1 LLCIGPTLYT
11 RRLSYP
17 DGHCSIVIGPT
28 PGVPQV
34 SPIVW
39 SEKVY
44 LLVCLLYPLPPPPP
58 HLLRPTSS
66 PYLLP
71 PTPPPSFFSTFTAL
85 PADAQQAK
93 MHEILCTMP
102 PPNVKTLRYLLT
114 HLHNVQEYQEVN
126 KMSASNLA
134 IVFWPTL
141 MRPPLLDLTDPSK
154 QLGWQ
159 LAMTLIIEH
168 PDFVPQVDLV

>member
-1 LLCIGPTLYT
+1 VASLGYCETVISSTL
-11 RRLSYP
+11 
-17 DGHCSIVIGPT
+17 
-28 PGVPQV
+28 
-34 SPIVW
+34 
-39 SEKVY
+39 KAFFK
-44 LLVCLLYPLPPPPP
+44 
-58 HLLRPTSS
+58 
-66 PYLLP
+66 LLP
-71 PTPPPSFFSTFTAL
+71 DPLISNDIAAKILVVNSL

-114 HLHNVQEYQEVN
+114 HLHNVQEHQEIN

-141 MRPPLLDLTDPSK
+141 MRPPLLDLADPSK